1 MIIIKSINRLKK
13 EVDFKANVGFVPT
26 MGSLHRGHLSL
37 IESSK
42 KKANK
47 TIVSIFVNPS
57 QFNSKKDFKKYP
69 RNLSKDINVLKKL
82 KVDYLFL
89 PNRSEI
95 YGNKKDLKIKLLN
108 KQKILC
114 AKFRKGHFEGVLGV
128 INQFLKIVKAKYL
141 FLGEKDFQQIYLIK
155 NFIKKKFKTK
165 VIPCKTVRNINYFP
179 YSSRNLLLKKNDIKN
194 ATLIINYVKNFRNLI
209 IKKKINFNELINS
222 KKKILRYCQKI
233 DYLEI
238 RNKKNL
244 SMNFNRKN
252 FKIFIA
258 FYINNIRLIDNF

>member
-69 RNLSKDINVLKKL
+69 RNLSKDINILKKL

-89 PNRSEI
+89 PTKNEMFR
-95 YGNKKDLKIKLLN
+95 NKKDLKIKLQKN
-108 KQKILC
+108 QKILC

-141 FLGEKDFQQIYLIK
+141 FLGEKDFQQVYLIK
-155 NFIKKKFKTK
+155 NFIKNKFKTK
-165 VIPCKTVRNINYFP
+165 VISCATVRNINYFA

-194 ATLIINYVKNFRNLI
+194 ATLIINYIKNFRNSI
-209 IKKKINFNELINS
+209 IKKKINFKELINV
-222 KKKILRYCQKI
+222 KKKILNYCQKI
-233 DYLEI
+233 DYIEI

-244 SMNFNRKN
+244 SKNFNRKN

>member
-69 RNLSKDINVLKKL
+69 RNLSKDINILKKL

-89 PNRSEI
+89 PTKNEI
-95 YGNKKDLKIKLLN
+95 FRNKKDLKIKLQKN
-108 KQKILC
+108 QKILC

-128 INQFLKIVKAKYL
+128 INQLLKVVKAKYI
-141 FLGEKDFQQIYLIK
+141 FLGEKDYQQVYLIK
-155 NFIKKKFKTK
+155 NFIRNKFKTK
-165 VIPCKTVRNINYFP
+165 VISCSTIRNINYFA

-194 ATLIINYVKNFRNLI
+194 ATLIINYIKNFRNSI
-209 IKKKINFNELINS
+209 IKKKINFKELINV
-222 KKKILRYCQKI
+222 KKKILNYCQKI
-233 DYLEI
+233 DYIEI
-238 RNKKNL
+238 RNKKDL
-244 SMNFNRKN
+244 SESFNRKN

>member
-69 RNLSKDINVLKKL
+69 RNLSKDISILKKL

-89 PNRSEI
+89 PNRNEI

-179 YSSRNLLLKKNDIKN
+179 YSSRNLLLKKNDIKK
-194 ATLIINYVKNFRNLI
+194 ATLIINYIKNFRNLI

-238 RNKKNL
+238 RNKKDL
-244 SMNFNRKN
+244 SIDFNRKN

>member
-26 MGSLHRGHLSL
+26 MGSLHKGHLSL

-47 TIVSIFVNPS
+47 TIVSIFINPS

-69 RNLSKDINVLKKL
+69 RNLSNDINVLKKL

-128 INQFLKIVKAKYL
+128 INQFLKIVKAKYI

-155 NFIKKKFKTK
+155 NFIKNKFKIK
-165 VIPCKTVRNINYFP
+165 VIPCKTVRNINHFA
-179 YSSRNLLLKKNDIKN
+179 YSSRNLLLKKKDIKN

-209 IKKKINFNELINS
+209 IKKKINFNELINI
-222 KKKILRYCQKI
+222 KKKILKYCQKI

-238 RNKKNL
+238 RNKKDL
-244 SMNFNRKN
+244 SRNFSRKN

-258 FYINNIRLIDNF
+258 FYIDNIRLIDNF

>member
-69 RNLSKDINVLKKL
+69 RNLSKDINILKKL

-89 PNRSEI
+89 PNMNEI
-95 YGNKKDLKIKLLN
+95 YENKKDLKIKLLN

-128 INQFLKIVKAKYL
+128 INEFLKIVKAKYL

>member
-1 MIIIKSINRLKK
+1 M
-13 EVDFKANVGFVPT
+13 
-26 MGSLHRGHLSL
+26 
-37 IESSK
+37 
-42 KKANK
+42 
-47 TIVSIFVNPS
+47 
-57 QFNSKKDFKKYP
+57 
-69 RNLSKDINVLKKL
+69 
-82 KVDYLFL
+82 FL
-89 PNRSEI
+89 PNTNEI

>member
-69 RNLSKDINVLKKL
+69 RNLSKDINILKKL

-89 PNRSEI
+89 PNMNEI
-95 YGNKKDLKIKLLN
+95 YENKKDLKIKLLN

>member
-13 EVDFKANVGFVPT
+13 EVDFKANIGFVPT

-42 KKANK
+42 KKTKK

-57 QFNSKKDFKKYP
+57 QFNSKKDFNNYP
-69 RNLSKDINVLKKL
+69 RNLSSDIKILKKL

-89 PNRSEI
+89 PSKDELYRS
-95 YGNKKDLKIKLLN
+95 KKDLKIKLLKN
-108 KQKILC
+108 QKILC

-128 INQFLKIVKAKYL
+128 INQFLKIVKAKYM
-141 FLGEKDFQQIYLIK
+141 FLGEKDFQQIYLIN
-155 NFIKKKFKTK
+155 NFIKNKFKIKIVSCPT
-165 VIPCKTVRNINYFP
+165 IRNTNYFA
-179 YSSRNLLLKKNDIKN
+179 YSSRNILLKKNDIKN
-194 ATLIINYVKNFRNLI
+194 ATIIINCIKNFKNSITKKKINYGELTN
-209 IKKKINFNELINS
+209 IKKKILN
-222 KKKILRYCQKI
+222 YCQKI

-238 RNKKNL
+238 RNKNNL
-244 SMNFNRKN
+244 SKNFNKNN